1 MSINDRIASFVNSK
15 KIKKGELAT
24 LLDITP
30 QTISNILGGKVNPS
44 SSFLIGIATKFYDL
58 DTRWLLTGDGEMF
71 NDYIA
76 PREDYEIRLE
86 ACEDLCKILKKQ
98 LDDKDLQLRDKERII
113 TLLE

>member
-58 DTRWLLTGDGEMF
+58 AENILFRSIITGISMR
-71 NDYIA
+71 
-76 PREDYEIRLE
+76 PLE
-86 ACEDLCKILKKQ
+86 AI
-98 LDDKDLQLRDKERII
+98 LRDGKPII
-113 TLLE
+113 EAEYKRLQKVYEDVDVFIDELG